1 MDLLEVEEDVEGDEE
16 EDEGDEGS
24 EEQDE
29 PDDRPSDGC
38 FLLCRQLLQKG
49 QTLGVV
55 RPVPIDP

>member
-1 MDLLEVEEDVEGDEE
+1 MEEDVEGDEE

-24 EEQDE
+24 EEEDE
-29 PDDRPSDGC
+29 PDDRSSGGC
-38 FLLCRQLLQKG
+38 LLLCRQLLQKG